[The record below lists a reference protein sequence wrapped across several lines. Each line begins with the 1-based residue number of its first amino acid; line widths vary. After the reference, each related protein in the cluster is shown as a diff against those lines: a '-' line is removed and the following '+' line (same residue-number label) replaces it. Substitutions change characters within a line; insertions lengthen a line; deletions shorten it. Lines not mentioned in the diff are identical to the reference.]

1 MFDGLDGRMRK
12 HGVLPPRLL
21 GQRRVP
27 GGGDQRQDDHQTT
40 GQPEHAAQA
49 VIGGAESGTADQGGE
64 RHVDQTHT
72 EQHKDE
78 HHGPRVDRRAPP
90 YRGHEGQ
97 QIGDQRQHL
106 FEQAAHQAQHT
117 RDRQD
122 GQHDEVEAGHYCAAM
137 KPLS

>member
-1 MFDGLDGRMRK
+1 MLTKPTPSSTRMN
-12 HGVLPPRLL
+12 
-21 GQRRVP
+21 
-27 GGGDQRQDDHQTT
+27 TT
-40 GQPEHAAQA
+40 A
-49 VIGGAESGTADQGGE
+49 
-64 RHVDQTHT
+64 
-72 EQHKDE
+72 
-78 HHGPRVDRRAPP
+78 APP